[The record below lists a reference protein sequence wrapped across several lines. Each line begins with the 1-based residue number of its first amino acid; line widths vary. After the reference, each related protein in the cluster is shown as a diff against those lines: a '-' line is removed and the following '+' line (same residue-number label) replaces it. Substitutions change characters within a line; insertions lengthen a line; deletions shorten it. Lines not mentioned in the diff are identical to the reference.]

1 MDAWVSII
9 TQVGFPIACV
19 IALGFFIRSV
29 YDTMVEK
36 TGAREDRLY
45 QVIAD
50 AQAQNQ
56 QLSAINAEFA
66 EVLRAY
72 KADLEVIREDVSE
85 IKDYFR
91 LEKERNE

>member
-1 MDAWVSII
+1 METVVPLI

-36 TGAREDRLY
+36 SGAREERLY
-45 QVIAD
+45 KVIAD

-56 QLSAINAEFA
+56 RLSDINAEFA
-66 EVLRAY
+66 DVMRAY
-72 KADLEVIREDVSE
+72 KADLEKIKEDVTD
-85 IKDYFR
+85 IKEYINR
-91 LEKERNE
+91 KE

>member
-1 MDAWVSII
+1 MDAWVTLI

-19 IALGFFIRSV
+19 IALGIFIRTV

-36 TGAREDRLY
+36 SGEREDRLY
-45 QVIAD
+45 KVIAE

-72 KADLEVIREDVSE
+72 KTDLEVIREDVSE
-85 IKDYFR
+85 IKDYF
-91 LEKERNE
+91 KQERNS

>member
-1 MDAWVSII
+1 MDAWVTLI

-19 IALGFFIRSV
+19 IALGIFIRTV

-36 TGAREDRLY
+36 SGEREDRLY
-45 QVIAD
+45 KVIAE

-72 KADLEVIREDVSE
+72 KTDLEVIREDVSE

-91 LEKERNE
+91 QERNS